1 MFCKVQKAVGCQSTP
16 TCTQE
21 GRKFKRQMKGSCSL
35 DCPSQWQF
43 CCAGLNHFSR
53 VWLSVTLWTVVCQAL
68 LSMGFSRQE
77 YWSRLPCLSA
87 RNLPNPGVKPAS
99 LMSSALA
106 GGFFTNSTTW
116 EVPSWMFTYV
126 LSFFFFNQRSCSQS
140 HWMPYFLPLASSC
153 SCNVTFDLDPNTYSS
168 LVPFSSGIVMT

>member
-126 LSFFFFNQRSCSQS
+126 LSFFFLIKDLVHKVIGCLISCLW
-140 HWMPYFLPLASSC
+140 HHPAVVMLPL
-153 SCNVTFDLDPNTYSS
+153 TLILTRTPR
-168 LVPFSSGIVMT
+168 